1 MIGVNSECNKVVF
14 VLYSLKLLMSLSV
27 NQFQIQVFHVMH
39 VALLVKQGSVPM

>member
-14 VLYSLKLLMSLSV
+14 VLYCLKSLMSV

-39 VALLVKQGSVPM
+39 VASLVKQGSVPF